1 MDPRP
6 IAPDR
11 LVAMMLVTAQ
21 VISPGA
27 QARIPRSIISTLQAT
42 PAEQATLGE
51 ATAAGAAME
60 AAAAIAAAEE
70 AINNSLQP
78 PAFQAAAL
86 DILDSF

>member
-21 VISPGA
+21 AISPGA
-27 QARIPRSIISTLQAT
+27 QARIPRPIISTLQAT
-42 PAEQATLGE
+42 PAEQANPGE

-60 AAAAIAAAEE
+60 AAVAMAAEE
-70 AINNSLQP
+70 AINNPLQP
-78 PAFQAAAL
+78 PAFQAAAP